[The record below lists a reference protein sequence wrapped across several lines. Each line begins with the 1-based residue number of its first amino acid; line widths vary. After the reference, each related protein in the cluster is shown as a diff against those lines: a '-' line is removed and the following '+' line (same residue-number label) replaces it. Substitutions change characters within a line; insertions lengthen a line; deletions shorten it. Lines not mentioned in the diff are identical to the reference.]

1 MQVTQ
6 DRSALQS
13 AVDQLQA
20 KVVELEQR
28 AAQVARLAETTRRAD
43 QEAAASKLAGSEACS
58 AALNEE
64 NAKLRATAH
73 EAAVAATAREAA
85 LGALR
90 RPFRRVF
97 TAAFLHQGSINL
109 QKSYFGIPGPFSNM
123 VGLLQDFF
131 YEHDLEELH
140 SAEANDEKL
149 TEFEQCLTAKWYLHT
164 AKPFAEMAGEVCEAL
179 SVA

>member
-1 MQVTQ
+1 
-6 DRSALQS
+6 
-13 AVDQLQA
+13 
-20 KVVELEQR
+20 
-28 AAQVARLAETTRRAD
+28 
-43 QEAAASKLAGSEACS
+43 
-58 AALNEE
+58 
-64 NAKLRATAH
+64 
-73 EAAVAATAREAA
+73 
-85 LGALR
+85 
-90 RPFRRVF
+90 VF